1 MPELNPISRSAS
13 SRHMKLLSRRAQPG
27 RHQIKFQKWL
37 LWTVLTVFL
46 FVSTTTTTTSSSSAA
61 ADASALIQTLPLRI
75 TLSLK
80 NTPRALGEAPQISS
94 FSPSLKI
101 YVYELPPS
109 FNRGWLMSNA
119 RCGSHLFA
127 AEVAVHQALVDFAG
141 RVLDP
146 NEADLFFVPV
156 YVSCNFSTPTGLP
169 SLHHARPLLGS
180 AVRYLSTEFPF
191 WNRSRGRDHI
201 FVASHDFGACFHAV
215 EDAAIAD
222 GIPDFMQE
230 SIILQTFGVSS
241 PHPCQRAEH
250 VLIPPYIKPD
260 IEEQWPAPEKTNR
273 DIFAFFRGKMEIHP
287 KNISGR
293 FYSKR
298 VRTEI
303 WRRYA
308 GNRKFYLRRKRFYG
322 YRSEMARSVF
332 CLCPLGWA
340 PWSPRLVEAV
350 ALGCVP
356 VVIADGIRL
365 PFPEAVRWTEIS
377 LSLAEADVGRLEELL
392 NHVAATNLSTIQR
405 NLWDPA
411 LRRALLFR
419 RPMAEGDATWHAL
432 RALEGKLDRSWRR
445 QWQAAALPESPR

>member
-1 MPELNPISRSAS
+1 MPELKPISRSAS

-80 NTPRALGEAPQISS
+80 NTPRAVGEAPQISS

-215 EDAAIAD
+215 V
-222 GIPDFMQE
+222 IP
-230 SIILQTFGVSS
+230 
-241 PHPCQRAEH
+241 
-250 VLIPPYIKPD
+250 LIYLC
-260 IEEQWPAPEKTNR
+260 
-273 DIFAFFRGKMEIHP
+273 
-287 KNISGR
+287 
-293 FYSKR
+293 YSKL
-298 VRTEI
+298 I
-303 WRRYA
+303 
-308 GNRKFYLRRKRFYG
+308 L
-322 YRSEMARSVF
+322 
-332 CLCPLGWA
+332 
-340 PWSPRLVEAV
+340 
-350 ALGCVP
+350 
-356 VVIADGIRL
+356 L
-365 PFPEAVRWTEIS
+365 P
-377 LSLAEADVGRLEELL
+377 
-392 NHVAATNLSTIQR
+392 
-405 NLWDPA
+405 
-411 LRRALLFR
+411 
-419 RPMAEGDATWHAL
+419 
-432 RALEGKLDRSWRR
+432 
-445 QWQAAALPESPR
+445 